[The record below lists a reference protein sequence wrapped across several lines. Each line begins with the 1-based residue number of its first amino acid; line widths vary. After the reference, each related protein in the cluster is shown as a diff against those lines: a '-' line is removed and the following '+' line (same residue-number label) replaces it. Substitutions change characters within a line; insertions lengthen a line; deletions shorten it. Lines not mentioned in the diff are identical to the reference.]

1 MATARF
7 DFTGD
12 VVMVTGTGRGFGQ
25 VLAEAFARAGAKVA
39 TCDIDDERGEA
50 TLERIHSAGGEG
62 FYAHVDVSDESQVA
76 SFLDRTVAR
85 YGAVDIGVNNAHA
98 EVSGPTMDLPS
109 EDFDRLIDT
118 NLKGIYYSMKHQVRV
133 MREAGGGGTI
143 VNQSS
148 VTSTIQGEPQ
158 NGLYASTKGGLH
170 ALTMSAAVQ
179 LAREGIRVNA
189 IASALHDTPDDV
201 WKRFSAEHDLDF
213 DLFKDYIPLGR
224 YGTADEIIGTT
235 MFLASEASG
244 FIVGAVVV
252 QDGGWTILA
261 PGAV

>member
-1 MATARF
+1 MATASF

-12 VVMVTGTGRGFGQ
+12 VVMITGTARGFGQ
-25 VLAEAFARAGAKVA
+25 VLSEAFARAGAKVA

-50 TLERIHSAGGEG
+50 TLDRIEAAGGEG
-62 FYAHVDVSDESQVA
+62 FYAHVDVRDESQIA
-76 SFLDRTVAR
+76 SFVDDVVSR
-85 YGAVDIGVNNAHA
+85 YGKLDVGINNAHA

-109 EDFDRLIDT
+109 DDFDLLLDT
-118 NLKGIYYSMKHQVRV
+118 NLKGIYYGMKHQIRA
-133 MREAGGGGTI
+133 MRGSGGGTI

-148 VTSTIQGEPQ
+148 VTSNIQGEPQ

-179 LAREGIRVNA
+179 VAHEGIRINA

-213 DLFKDYIPLGR
+213 DLFKTYIPIGR

-235 MFLASEASG
+235 MFLASAASG